1 MKSNNK
7 NSEEGGG
14 GGGEW
19 LSTFN
24 DMVTLL
30 LTFFVLILSLSTP
43 DTGKL
48 TQAAASLNTA
58 FGMHELGEKM
68 DLNVFIPFVALKK
81 NNRAKVFKKNKRKLA
96 GRINEAAKMVEGLDK
111 STMVVKTTKEGV
123 LVVLGEKLLFKP
135 GMAEI
140 EKKNYPLLKAFLGT
154 LLQETDCRIRVEGH
168 TDDVLIWNERFL
180 SNWELSVG
188 RAVNVVKYFISEGRI
203 LPERLSA
210 TGYADSKPLFL
221 DVNDNN
227 GELNRRV
234 EIIFTFKKS

>member
-1 MKSNNK
+1 MKNNNK

-14 GGGEW
+14 GGEW
-19 LSTFN
+19 LATFN

-48 TQAAASLNTA
+48 SQAAVSLNTA
-58 FGMHELGEKM
+58 FGMHEFGEKM
-68 DLNVFIPFVALKK
+68 DLNVFTPFVIPKR
-81 NNRAKVFKKNKRKLA
+81 NNRAKVFEKNKKKLA

-111 STMVVKTTKEGV
+111 STMVVENTKDGV

-140 EKKNYPLLKAFLGT
+140 EKKKIPLLKAFLGT
-154 LLQETDCRIRVEGH
+154 ILQETDCRIRVEGH
-168 TDDVLIWNERFL
+168 TDDVFIKNQQFL

-188 RAVNVVKYFISEGRI
+188 RAVNVVKYFISEGGI

-221 DVNDNN
+221 DVNDKN

-234 EIIFTFKKS
+234 EIILTLKKG